1 MYTHI
6 YIHHVHTQLTGLLSM
21 EFQLKVCFIH
31 VEFRK
36 EKHTAMVSS
45 KDGAA
50 EEDIGFRWWGDPK
63 KSSVYKLK
71 WRSSNCFIPTLP
83 LFRQI
88 QTTLQLVILL
98 SHLPKYWDYR

>member
-6 YIHHVHTQLTGLLSM
+6 YIHHVHAHAHTQLIGLLSM

-31 VEFRK
+31 VELRK

-50 EEDIGFRWWGDPK
+50 EEDIGFR
-63 KSSVYKLK
+63 
-71 WRSSNCFIPTLP
+71 
-83 LFRQI
+83 
-88 QTTLQLVILL
+88 
-98 SHLPKYWDYR
+98 